1 MELFLSILFFLFK
14 IFIIIGSIYL
24 IMLLFSSKK
33 ESGLELTVMTFRER
47 YSSDQMRV
55 LQKTVA
61 KNLWKTFKKI
71 INKEKLDKHDRSLY
85 VIEFIG
91 DTKSSQ
97 TDSLK
102 EMVTILATIV
112 KKKDEV
118 LVIMNSPGGQV
129 HQYGYAASQLVR
141 LRDRCQLTVAIDRIG
156 ASGGYLMACVAH
168 QILAAPFAIVGSIG
182 VIGQVPNINKLL
194 KKNLIDIEEHT
205 AGAYKR
211 SLSIVGENTPEK
223 IDRFKYELEQTH
235 LLFQNF
241 VKEYRPI
248 VHDDALLSGEHFYA
262 AQSLEHYKLVDKI
275 ITSDEYI
282 LDATAHKNVVYLKT
296 APKVSWISRFVAVSQ
311 SIVEASVES
320 LSSLKQILLRKE

>member
-1 MELFLSILFFLFK
+1 
-14 IFIIIGSIYL
+14 
-24 IMLLFSSKK
+24 MLLFSSKK

-71 INKEKLDKHDRSLY
+71 INKEKLDKRDSSLY
-85 VIEFIG
+85 VIEFVG
-91 DTKSSQ
+91 DMKSSQ